1 MLFWIL
7 LIYTLVVTVV
17 FTIVLFLSNDA
28 DDFVSTM
35 CGGCVTLVIP
45 LIVIGFTWSSHAEDL
60 AKVRQSHLLIE
71 VQEERIESLENRLN
85 SFDFPSGSQ
94 LLSLNAD
101 TPVGSIVQALSQ
113 AEDKLAEVKSERAQ
127 ASVNIEARGA
137 GPMSGIVTL
146 MGRE

>member
-7 LIYTLVVTVV
+7 LIYVLVVTVV
-17 FTIVLFLSNDA
+17 FTIALFLSGDA
-28 DDFVSTM
+28 DDFVGAVL
-35 CGGCVTLVIP
+35 GGCVMLAIP
-45 LIVIGFTWSSHAEDL
+45 LIVIGFTWNNHAGDL
-60 AKVRQSHLLIE
+60 AKIRQSHLLIE

-85 SFDFPSGSQ
+85 SFDFPNGNQ

-127 ASVNIEARGA
+127 ASVNIEARSA